1 MAGPKRFGTFAGVY
15 TPSVLTILGVIMYM
29 RLGWVVGEA
38 GLYAALAIIIL
49 SHVISITTGLSI
61 SSIATDKKIK
71 SGGIYYLLSRS
82 LGFPM
87 GGAIG
92 ITLFVGTALSIALYI
107 IGFSES
113 FLGIQAISDFLGLHQ
128 DINSYRILGS
138 GILLLLVILAF
149 ISTSL
154 ALRSQFFILGAIALS
169 LVSILVGV
177 FTKSDYSATIT
188 ATSAF
193 PEHVPLITVFAIFF
207 PAVTG
212 FTAGVAMS
220 GDLKDPKKS
229 IPKGTLW
236 SIATGLVVYVG
247 LAILFAALIDRNL
260 LVSDN
265 NFLMKVAWSAPLV
278 IAGIWGAT
286 LSSALGGI
294 LGAPRIIQAVAM
306 DKIVPKFLAKGT
318 GESNEPRNALIFTF
332 FLAGIGI
339 LIGELDA
346 IAEIVSMFYI
356 AAYGFINLAFALE
369 NWASTDFRPTFK
381 ISKWIGIIGFIAS
394 FGVMFQL
401 NPAAMFAAF
410 IIMWAI
416 YFILKRKELKSESGD
431 VWSSVWTS
439 VARTSLTKLQEK
451 QIEERNWKPNIML
464 FSGDKTNRKY
474 LYIMGKAFIGK
485 FGFLSIFD
493 LVIKS
498 GKTYNFT
505 RKNQTINKL
514 DTDNS
519 NAAIFQ
525 RQHSV
530 NDIYEGISQISATY
544 GFSGVEPNTV
554 LLGWTRNAESPEKAG
569 QLIRNIYQLD
579 LSLLMMDY
587 DKERK
592 FGNKSNIDIWWQ
604 GSGQNGNLSLQ
615 LVKFLWQDENW
626 ANSKLRLMIVNPVNN
641 ESDGIYK
648 TATKVLNQLRIEA
661 EIKIINN
668 QIESRSFYDIVQTES
683 VDSDLIF
690 MGIPELEKGQE
701 LKYIKDTNH
710 LCENIGTVILVKAS
724 SFFKALN
731 IGQDNKQD
739 KKSDIKLMDNPIY
752 DSEIQKT
759 NNATINILLKNYQS
773 RLEDFSVEFKE
784 SLAALMNFNDK
795 IEASTKK
802 ILKKTV
808 MNLSFATENTSLEAF
823 KTRLS
828 IIESKVL
835 NDLTKTYLD
844 FQNQNSDNKNSS
856 LYQKDLLEKW
866 IEFSIK
872 SINQFTK
879 DIPYSEKIV
888 YPAEAMRLKSDDNQ
902 EVKFYK
908 WRHRILNKIGFKSHN
923 YRLYIHRI
931 LVQEGL
937 PEIYA
942 ELRKLVEE
950 IGSLNYSYYIGLQ
963 KTTIQIDHIFQEIKN
978 DNTKGILN
986 INSIK
991 EKILEI
997 ETLNTKLNASFNAN
1011 KKELF
1016 LNNQNFHIKIINIL
1030 SRKIKEVHPNSLI
1043 DREINTQSFIKK
1055 LTAGFNTIPQKLYRN
1070 KNLLINNLILNN
1082 AILSAK
1088 NKLLVDTF
1096 QVKKLVKHE
1105 IESKIINNQKIVLR
1119 HIEDFYEKYKMAKK
1133 DKPKFDLEM
1142 SSLEILPNPGFADE
1156 VTQKSQKRLKRW
1168 LSYLPHEIE
1177 LIDEESY
1184 NMLTVNQ
1191 FDSISTIKIAVKQ
1204 MMDLMI
1210 EKEFIFPIQ
1219 KVIDEIPSQ
1228 ITDFNKAL
1236 SDHIRLIE
1244 YTITHDDE
1252 LLPDGK
1258 ETDHIG
1264 KKVEETIVEIENTK
1278 VYLQDT
1284 LHKIDSAAT
1293 SALNLMAI
1301 YPFLKA
1307 SMNMKQYI
1315 KAHRDTQRKSQ
1326 INKAYSSVYK
1336 IVKQQ
1341 FAKIVYGQSSG
1352 IIFTKSLF
1360 ADSKI
1365 ESTTEEM
1372 LGEYWK
1378 THIAKNIYENLPFYY
1393 KHLFLRKQNY
1403 SIDFLVGREHE
1414 IAKANQ
1420 YIMNYRNGFR
1430 KSLLIKGERH
1440 SGKSFI
1446 ANVII
1451 DRYFDREK
1459 AFFISPP
1466 EAGSTNYNDFTLSV
1480 RQSFDNDF
1488 SVERNL
1494 RSLESNSV
1502 VVIEDFELWWER
1514 IYQAE
1519 STAQKILDLARK
1531 YQNQITFIFIVN
1543 SLSFNII
1550 NKIIPMDSYFSS
1562 LIECGP
1568 MSSEKIGKMILTRHK
1583 IGNLKFEL
1591 NGKNQ
1596 DNFHTWNYAKL
1607 FNKYFTLSDGNPGLC
1622 LQMWINNIEDIQDKI
1637 IKIRTPKTL
1646 DNSIFEHLTQQ
1657 QNMVLLNIIIHNSVN
1672 ISKLIRIMSIS
1683 KDTAKITLNN
1693 LVSMG
1698 LITNNSNN
1706 IYKLDRIN
1714 HHRVVKYFKQ
1724 NNIL

>member
-1 MAGPKRFGTFAGVY
+1 MQMIAREEYEERMVRFQRNIAAAGLDAALVHSNESDFAYVRFLSEYWPTFETAGVFVPAEG
-15 TPSVLTILGVIMYM
+15 TPILLIGPESENYARGRSVLANIEKMVEYRESADPEYPGIPVATFRDVVSKAMPGRTLRRLGLVGTTILPQLVYESLRHDLPEVELVKADHTLSPLRIVKSDAEIAEKIDQVKGLRFERIGHELKVDLLALAHDSGDPVRFEALVKTAARDADLPLILISDDTDLLFSAAELCGDRKPLVYPITDENVETAIPWLKKTGLPAGVKGDGLDAVISVTTRLKETGVDACLIDAGAGNMLDGLRDQTLIRRAALKKGFRALGYPAISFPCRMYQDKF
-29 RLGWVVGEA
+29 EE
-38 GLYAALAIIIL
+38 ALAISVL
-49 SHVISITTGLSI
+49 MTRY
-61 SSIATDKKIK
+61 A
-71 SGGIYYLLSRS
+71 GI
-82 LGFPM
+82 
-87 GGAIG
+87 
-92 ITLFVGTALSIALYI
+92 V
-107 IGFSES
+107 
-113 FLGIQAISDFLGLHQ
+113 
-128 DINSYRILGS
+128 
-138 GILLLLVILAF
+138 V
-149 ISTSL
+149 TSL
-154 ALRSQFFILGAIALS
+154 
-169 LVSILVGV
+169 V
-177 FTKSDYSATIT
+177 
-188 ATSAF
+188 
-193 PEHVPLITVFAIFF
+193 
-207 PAVTG
+207 
-212 FTAGVAMS
+212 
-220 GDLKDPKKS
+220 
-229 IPKGTLW
+229 
-236 SIATGLVVYVG
+236 
-247 LAILFAALIDRNL
+247 
-260 LVSDN
+260 
-265 NFLMKVAWSAPLV
+265 
-278 IAGIWGAT
+278 
-286 LSSALGGI
+286 
-294 LGAPRIIQAVAM
+294 
-306 DKIVPKFLAKGT
+306 
-318 GESNEPRNALIFTF
+318 
-332 FLAGIGI
+332 
-339 LIGELDA
+339 
-346 IAEIVSMFYI
+346 
-356 AAYGFINLAFALE
+356 
-369 NWASTDFRPTFK
+369 
-381 ISKWIGIIGFIAS
+381 
-394 FGVMFQL
+394 
-401 NPAAMFAAF
+401 
-410 IIMWAI
+410 
-416 YFILKRKELKSESGD
+416 
-431 VWSSVWTS
+431 
-439 VARTSLTKLQEK
+439 
-451 QIEERNWKPNIML
+451 
-464 FSGDKTNRKY
+464 
-474 LYIMGKAFIGK
+474 
-485 FGFLSIFD
+485 
-493 LVIKS
+493 
-498 GKTYNFT
+498 
-505 RKNQTINKL
+505 
-514 DTDNS
+514 
-519 NAAIFQ
+519 
-525 RQHSV
+525 
-530 NDIYEGISQISATY
+530 
-544 GFSGVEPNTV
+544 
-554 LLGWTRNAESPEKAG
+554 
-569 QLIRNIYQLD
+569 
-579 LSLLMMDY
+579 
-587 DKERK
+587 
-592 FGNKSNIDIWWQ
+592 
-604 GSGQNGNLSLQ
+604 
-615 LVKFLWQDENW
+615 
-626 ANSKLRLMIVNPVNN
+626 
-641 ESDGIYK
+641 
-648 TATKVLNQLRIEA
+648 
-661 EIKIINN
+661 
-668 QIESRSFYDIVQTES
+668 
-683 VDSDLIF
+683 
-690 MGIPELEKGQE
+690 
-701 LKYIKDTNH
+701 
-710 LCENIGTVILVKAS
+710 
-724 SFFKALN
+724 
-731 IGQDNKQD
+731 
-739 KKSDIKLMDNPIY
+739 
-752 DSEIQKT
+752 
-759 NNATINILLKNYQS
+759 
-773 RLEDFSVEFKE
+773 
-784 SLAALMNFNDK
+784 
-795 IEASTKK
+795 
-802 ILKKTV
+802 
-808 MNLSFATENTSLEAF
+808 
-823 KTRLS
+823 
-828 IIESKVL
+828 
-835 NDLTKTYLD
+835 
-844 FQNQNSDNKNSS
+844 
-856 LYQKDLLEKW
+856 
-866 IEFSIK
+866 
-872 SINQFTK
+872 
-879 DIPYSEKIV
+879 
-888 YPAEAMRLKSDDNQ
+888 
-902 EVKFYK
+902 
-908 WRHRILNKIGFKSHN
+908 
-923 YRLYIHRI
+923 
-931 LVQEGL
+931 
-937 PEIYA
+937 
-942 ELRKLVEE
+942 
-950 IGSLNYSYYIGLQ
+950 
-963 KTTIQIDHIFQEIKN
+963 
-978 DNTKGILN
+978 
-986 INSIK
+986 
-991 EKILEI
+991 
-997 ETLNTKLNASFNAN
+997 
-1011 KKELF
+1011 
-1016 LNNQNFHIKIINIL
+1016 
-1030 SRKIKEVHPNSLI
+1030 
-1043 DREINTQSFIKK
+1043 
-1055 LTAGFNTIPQKLYRN
+1055 
-1070 KNLLINNLILNN
+1070 
-1082 AILSAK
+1082 
-1088 NKLLVDTF
+1088 
-1096 QVKKLVKHE
+1096 
-1105 IESKIINNQKIVLR
+1105 
-1119 HIEDFYEKYKMAKK
+1119 
-1133 DKPKFDLEM
+1133 
-1142 SSLEILPNPGFADE
+1142 
-1156 VTQKSQKRLKRW
+1156 
-1168 LSYLPHEIE
+1168 
-1177 LIDEESY
+1177 
-1184 NMLTVNQ
+1184 
-1191 FDSISTIKIAVKQ
+1191 
-1204 MMDLMI
+1204 